1 MGMKSRKKCL
11 SFAENVLFIVT
22 INLPV
27 IIQTIKTLE
36 TNFKKTKASFL
47 RKALSDKQPAKVWDT
62 VNRILNKQHDRIKL
76 HPPDINNHFTSLAS
90 HLTGKINGPYD
101 FTDFFQNISDD
112 VQPDTFKIKLA
123 NYDEVRKN
131 GS

>member
-47 RKALSDKQPAKVWDT
+47 RKALCRQT
-62 VNRILNKQHDRIKL
+62 
-76 HPPDINNHFTSLAS
+76 TSQGL
-90 HLTGKINGPYD
+90 GYC
-101 FTDFFQNISDD
+101 
-112 VQPDTFKIKLA
+112 
-123 NYDEVRKN
+123 E
-131 GS
+131 

>member
-1 MGMKSRKKCL
+1 MGTKSRKKCL
-11 SFAENVLFIVT
+11 SVAENVLFIVT

-47 RKALSDKQPAKVWDT
+47 RKALCDKQPAKFWDT

-90 HLTGKINGPYD
+90 HLTGKINGPYL
-101 FTDFFQNISDD
+101 QNISDD
-112 VQPDTFKIKLA
+112 VHPDTFKIKLA